1 MKQKTKSVQIL
12 LRDSVYLESELIKHL
27 ASVGVRSGEAKRLL
41 LIGFREIKK
50 NPLLYSEL
58 DCKSPQLSSNIVH
71 EPASEPLGSPDTIL
85 APKPSSFSAMLKK
98 R

>member
-1 MKQKTKSVQIL
+1 MKKTKSVQIL
-12 LRDSVYLESELIKHL
+12 LRESVYFESELIKHL

-58 DCKSPQLSSNIVH
+58 DCKSSNVSGNITHEQPSNPAQDTSIVYR
-71 EPASEPLGSPDTIL
+71 
-85 APKPSSFSAMLKK
+85 PSSFSSMLKK